1 MTDSWIH
8 GQFPGAAVTPITAG
22 WSDDRKYH
30 LATET
35 GHRLLRVSPI
45 KAYPRKQQEFAQ
57 LQRLNRL
64 TDAFPEACEC
74 NVAPDDAQCYVV
86 YGWVEGTEALGVL
99 PTLRRPDLHQLGVE
113 AGRLLRLVHGLP
125 QDQRIDSHD
134 FIRTKMTNKRRMMGE
149 SGLHFPA
156 YEPMVEF
163 LETNLHRL
171 RGAPTAFRH
180 GDFHLGNML
189 IDRQGRLKVID
200 FNRSDFGDPIEDFN
214 RLFTFSRQASP
225 DFARGQI
232 EGYFGEVPDSFFAHA
247 LCYVLMDC
255 AFGLLWARQFGQ
267 REIAVHF
274 GLVEQIMGDFDN
286 LRRTRPQW
294 FDAWP

>member
-1 MTDSWIH
+1 MADSWIH
-8 GQFPGAAVTPITAG
+8 ERFPGAAVTPVTAG
-22 WSDDRKYH
+22 WSADRKYH

-35 GHRLLRVSPI
+35 GPRLLRISPI
-45 KAYPRKQQEFAQ
+45 EAYPRKQQEFAQ

-74 NVAPDDAQCYVV
+74 GIAPGNSQCYVV
-86 YGWVEGTEALGVL
+86 YGWVEGREALGML
-99 PTLRRPDLHQLGVE
+99 PQLQPDEHRRLGTE
-113 AGRLLRLVHGLP
+113 AGRLLRMVHSLP

-134 FIRTKMTNKRRMMGE
+134 FIRAKMTSKHRMMRE
-149 SGLHFPA
+149 YALHFPA
-156 YEPMVEF
+156 YDPMVAF
-163 LETNLHRL
+163 LESNLHRL
-171 RGAPTAFRH
+171 RGAPTAYRH

-189 IDRQGRLKVID
+189 LDQQGRLKVID

-225 DFARGQI
+225 AFARGQI
-232 EGYFGEVPDSFFAHA
+232 EGYFDDVPESFFAHA

-255 AFGLLWARQFGQ
+255 TFGLLWARQFGQ
-267 REIAVHF
+267 REVDVHF

-286 LRRTRPQW
+286 LRATRPKW
-294 FDAWP
+294 YDAT